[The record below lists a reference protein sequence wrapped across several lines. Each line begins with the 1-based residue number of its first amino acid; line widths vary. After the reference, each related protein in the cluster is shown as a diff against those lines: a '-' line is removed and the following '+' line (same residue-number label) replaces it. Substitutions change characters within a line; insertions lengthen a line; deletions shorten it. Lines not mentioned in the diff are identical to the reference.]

1 MKVYNSK
8 TEKIMLEQEAKKIQK
23 KEIEKREKK
32 GRKNARLK
40 LEEVLKE
47 KV

>member
-32 GRKNARLK
+32 GRKNVRWK

>member
-32 GRKNARLK
+32 GRKNVR
-40 LEEVLKE
+40 
-47 KV
+47 

>member
-23 KEIEKREKK
+23 KEIEKREKT
-32 GRKNARLK
+32 GRKNAR
-40 LEEVLKE
+40 
-47 KV
+47 